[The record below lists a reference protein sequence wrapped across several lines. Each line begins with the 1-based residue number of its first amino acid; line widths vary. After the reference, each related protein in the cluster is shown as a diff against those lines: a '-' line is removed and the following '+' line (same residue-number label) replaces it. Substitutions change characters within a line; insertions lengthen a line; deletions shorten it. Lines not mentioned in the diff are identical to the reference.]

1 MMKIHI
7 VYCHPS
13 DDSLTY
19 ELKESYIDGLKASN
33 IDFTISDLYKNNFE
47 SDISE
52 EEYLCEANY
61 DESYVSDDVLEE
73 QRLINEAD
81 ILTFIFPLFWM
92 DAPSKLVGWFS
103 RVFTYGFRYYN
114 DDTPPSMKTLTEVNF
129 IIGTGSS
136 FDDLNADGK
145 IDAIKTIFA
154 KDRINDKADNV
165 NFYFFSETS
174 HDKISPQ
181 LKNQYIEKAFVIGK
195 NTIR

>member
-1 MMKIHI
+1 MKVHI

-13 DDSLTY
+13 SESLTY
-19 ELKESYIDGLKASN
+19 ELKESYIRGLEASD
-33 IDFTISDLYKNNFE
+33 IEFTISDLYEDGFI

-61 DESYVSDDVLEE
+61 TQSYIAEEVLEE
-73 QRLINEAD
+73 QRRINDAD

-103 RVFTYGFRYYN
+103 RVFTYGFRYC
-114 DDTPPSMKTLTEVNF
+114 DEESQESMRTLVEVNF
-129 IIGTGSS
+129 IISTGSGY
-136 FDDLNADGK
+136 DDLKADGK
-145 IDAIKTIFA
+145 IDAIKTVFS

-174 HDKISPQ
+174 HDKITPE
-181 LKNQYIEKAFVIGK
+181 LKDQYIKEAFEIAR
-195 NTIR
+195 NASC